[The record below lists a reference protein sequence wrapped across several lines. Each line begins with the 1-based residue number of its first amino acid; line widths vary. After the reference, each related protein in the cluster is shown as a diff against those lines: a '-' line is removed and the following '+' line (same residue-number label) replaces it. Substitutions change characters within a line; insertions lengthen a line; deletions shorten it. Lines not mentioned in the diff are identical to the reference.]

1 MARYSLNLPSELKKE
16 AEEWADQQGVS
27 LNQFILWSVAEKVG
41 ELRQSLDDPRF
52 PGIRYRRG
60 AAGQP
65 TPVVRGTGLRVQT
78 VVIAVRD
85 WGMPAAKAAREFDL
99 SEAQVNECLRFYK
112 AHQAEIDAAVQAEEN
127 LSPTDA

>member
-1 MARYSLNLPSELKKE
+1 MARYSLNLPIELKKE
-16 AEEWADQQGVS
+16 AEQWADQQGIS

-41 ELRQSLDDPRF
+41 ELRQSLDDSRF

-85 WGMPAAKAAREFDL
+85 WGMSARQAAQEFDL
-99 SEAQVNECLRFYK
+99 SETQVEECLRFYE
-112 AHQAEIDAAVQAEEN
+112 AHRAELDTGIQAEET
-127 LSPTDA
+127 LSPTHA